1 MSKKFNGGKGGAAC
15 DGCGGMVVDGT
26 KVLHNHLVLNTNRGP
41 RHYCD
46 EGCIDQDLRE
56 NKGMHRALTV
66 LLARESAARH
76 LMTALR
82 QHLASLD
89 QGLQM
94 REVSK

>member
-1 MSKKFNGGKGGAAC
+1 MSTKFNGGKGGAVC
-15 DGCGGMVVDGT
+15 NGCGGMVVDGM
-26 KVLHNHLVLNTNRGP
+26 KVLHPHLVLNMNNGP
-41 RHYCD
+41 RHYCN

-56 NKGMHRALTV
+56 NKGMHRKLTV

-76 LMTALR
+76 LMTALQ
-82 QHLASLD
+82 QHLASLN